1 MGKSTKRVRIDTK
14 PVPPR
19 GNVSSSAP
27 RTEPRAPK
35 RGFEDGGPRMNEDQ
49 ARSKLQK
56 FFWKKGMLSS
66 RKGSVS
72 NIVIAPSAF
81 ESTTRLATAI
91 DREERRV
98 RDRNRGGDLEGEN
111 LFRGMQQQKVEAV
124 RHQNPHRRPSSIG
137 AVNLGAPT
145 TAANDVTRRNA
156 RKREERLEARTRELA
171 KVGLGYQDPAFT
183 NVGIDHP
190 GQTRRDDDALA
201 EVEARQRTAKGRRIK
216 TGKPAGAEH
225 QKGDDLY
232 DPTKA
237 RRRQQAVHITRAQSA
252 RPPQHLL
259 VTARGDAHRRDTLCI
274 GSLAPLAW
282 RLPRTT
288 RDPPRVGTMVT
299 RRAAVA
305 GLQRLLH
312 RDWPGIEDRGAAH
325 HGNTGGR
332 LGRAIR
338 VESPC

>member
-1 MGKSTKRVRIDTK
+1 MPDERAQNALTRKQKREIKRREKQERTTPTRKQAREVKQREKQGRTTPTRK
-14 PVPPR
+14 QAREAQRKTPR
-19 GNVSSSAP
+19 ETPTQKQAREAQRKTP
-27 RTEPRAPK
+27 RETPTRKQAREINRCERSDA
-35 RGFEDGGPRMNEDQ
+35 EDQ
-49 ARSKLQK
+49 ARKQARAIKRRERSEAEDHLI
-56 FFWKKGMLSS
+56 WA
-66 RKGSVS
+66 R
-72 NIVIAPSAF
+72 A
-81 ESTTRLATAI
+81 EAT
-91 DREERRV
+91 
-98 RDRNRGGDLEGEN
+98 
-111 LFRGMQQQKVEAV
+111 KV
-124 RHQNPHRRPSSIG
+124 
-137 AVNLGAPT
+137 
-145 TAANDVTRRNA
+145 
-156 RKREERLEARTRELA
+156 
-171 KVGLGYQDPAFT
+171 
-183 NVGIDHP
+183 
-190 GQTRRDDDALA
+190 
-201 EVEARQRTAKGRRIK
+201 
-216 TGKPAGAEH
+216 
-225 QKGDDLY
+225 
-232 DPTKA
+232 

-312 RDWPGIEDRGAAH
+312 RDWPGIEDSGAAH